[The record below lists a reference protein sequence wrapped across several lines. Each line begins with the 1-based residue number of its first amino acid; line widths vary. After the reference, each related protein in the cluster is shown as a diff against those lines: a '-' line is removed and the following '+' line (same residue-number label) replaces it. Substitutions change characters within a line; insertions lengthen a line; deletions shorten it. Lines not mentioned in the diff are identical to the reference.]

1 MSLPPWHERR
11 TLGEANHFNPAYC
24 GVLVYEFVRSYERA
38 QRGPPSFALLFCA
51 LPVVLHPATRDRLP
65 SSTAT
70 RLFTWL
76 ENNRDVR
83 VGFSDRACSL
93 CPYIREALH
102 YASARQAISFRDG
115 GVITT
120 GPKKASFTPAA
131 LNEVTT
137 DIRDT
142 VKAIRLIGRWFAITG
157 DTPTILAAWGIR
169 V

>member
-1 MSLPPWHERR
+1 MSLPPWHERW

-24 GVLVYEFVRSYERA
+24 GVLVYEFVRSYENA
-38 QRGPPSFALLFCA
+38 QKSPPSFALPFCA
-51 LPVVLHPATRDRLP
+51 LPAVLHPATRARLP
-65 SSTAT
+65 SSTIT

-83 VGFSDRACSL
+83 VGFSDRACNL

-102 YASARQAISFRDG
+102 YAAARQAISFGNG
-115 GVITT
+115 GVITA
-120 GPKKASFTPAA
+120 GPKRASFTPIA
-131 LNEVTT
+131 LDGTTT

-142 VKAIRLIGRWFAITG
+142 VHAVRLIARWFAAAG
-157 DTPTILAAWGIR
+157 DTSTILSAWGIR